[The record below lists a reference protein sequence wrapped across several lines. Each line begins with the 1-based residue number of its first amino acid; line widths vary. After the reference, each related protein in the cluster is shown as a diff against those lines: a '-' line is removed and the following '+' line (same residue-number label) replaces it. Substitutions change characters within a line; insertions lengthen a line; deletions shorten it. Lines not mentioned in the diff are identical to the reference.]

1 MWRTKRIEER
11 RIIKM
16 CSEVHT
22 LTEMTW
28 TVYKNIAPLS
38 GRFPNVSH
46 IGDAENII
54 LRVGNL
60 VKRRKYV

>member
-1 MWRTKRIEER
+1 
-11 RIIKM
+11 M